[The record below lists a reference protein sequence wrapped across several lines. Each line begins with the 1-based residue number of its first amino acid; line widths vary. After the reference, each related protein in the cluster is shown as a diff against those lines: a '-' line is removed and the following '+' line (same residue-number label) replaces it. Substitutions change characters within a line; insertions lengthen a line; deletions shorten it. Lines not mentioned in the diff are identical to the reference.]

1 MLSIIAIIVLQY
13 ISGQHVKN
21 QVEICKTFFKLLE
34 NERDTWLCECG
45 RKLKQRKGTG
55 WSNLYAHI
63 KVQHQQKSETVVNNL
78 HDQPTLSHPIYGIVS
93 KKSSKFVWL
102 VGLGVYGTQA
112 IRVRRERSYK
122 KIYQLATNL
131 SKSFDEIHALDEIRS
146 REDYHQDRCDRHFSL
161 FRFKSARLV
170 HNHVLFLLLFML
182 FIFFC

>member
-1 MLSIIAIIVLQY
+1 MLSIIALQY

-21 QVEICKTFFKLLE
+21 QAEICKTFFKLLE

-93 KKSSKFVWL
+93 KKAQNLYGWLDWGCMELKPFEFVEKDL
-102 VGLGVYGTQA
+102 TRKY
-112 IRVRRERSYK
+112 
-122 KIYQLATNL
+122 TNL
-131 SKSFDEIHALDEIRS
+131 QPICRKALMK
-146 REDYHQDRCDRHFSL
+146 YMHL
-161 FRFKSARLV
+161 TRLEV
-170 HNHVLFLLLFML
+170 EKTITKIVVIDTFLCSGLNRRD
-182 FIFFC
+182 